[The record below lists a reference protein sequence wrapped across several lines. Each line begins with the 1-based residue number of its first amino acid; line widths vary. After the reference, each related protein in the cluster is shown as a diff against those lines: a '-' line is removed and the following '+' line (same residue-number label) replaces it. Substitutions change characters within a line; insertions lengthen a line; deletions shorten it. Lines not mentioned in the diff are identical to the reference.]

1 MLSGGPECVL
11 VKWQHNSHTYETLPR
26 LGAPIVAVSCSPDG
40 TAYATCHSD
49 NCEWFSVTKLI
60 VRLSVMLRQ

>member
-1 MLSGGPECVL
+1 MLSGGHECVL

-40 TAYATCHSD
+40 TAYATCHND
-49 NCEWFSVTKLI
+49 NCEWSIYVAKINCLI
-60 VRLSVMLRQ
+60 KWYH